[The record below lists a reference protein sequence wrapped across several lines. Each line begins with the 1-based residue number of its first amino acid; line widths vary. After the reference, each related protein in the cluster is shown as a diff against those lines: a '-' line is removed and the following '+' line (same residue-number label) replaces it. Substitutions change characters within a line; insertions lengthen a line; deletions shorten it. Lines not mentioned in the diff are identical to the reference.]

1 MGLQPSGSWH
11 TGSLD
16 PGTGGDRDTYNPSHG
31 TIASQAQHTADLERE
46 AAMASKKGISGFI
59 TRFLTRL
66 RRIAWGA

>member
-16 PGTGGDRDTYNPSHG
+16 PGTGGDRDTYNPSRG
-31 TIASQAQHTADLERE
+31 TIASQAQHTADLERQ
-46 AAMASKKGISGFI
+46 AAMASKKGISGII

-66 RRIAWGA
+66 RRIVWGA